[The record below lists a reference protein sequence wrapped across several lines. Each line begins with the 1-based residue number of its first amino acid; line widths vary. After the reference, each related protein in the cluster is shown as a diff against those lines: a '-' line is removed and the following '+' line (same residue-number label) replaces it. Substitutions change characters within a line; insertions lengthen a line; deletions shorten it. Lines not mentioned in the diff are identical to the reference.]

1 MINMITIWKLEN
13 EAWILI
19 QENVEESELLT
30 TLEDLR
36 IDGNEYRA
44 ELKTESN
51 TEILGETRKIHAN
64 SN

>member
-1 MINMITIWKLEN
+1 MITIWKLEN

>member
-1 MINMITIWKLEN
+1 MITIWKLEN

-30 TLEDLR
+30 ALEDLR

-44 ELKTESN
+44 ELKTEFN
-51 TEILGETRKIHAN
+51 TEILGV
-64 SN
+64 